1 MKSNNTA
8 TIDKSIEETLNR
20 IIEDAGLNE
29 ELSKEEKLKAF
40 GKNLE
45 KYRLQKGLSKNK
57 ISAMAGIIPQTY
69 YRYAN
74 GTQEPGVV
82 IAAKLADIYG
92 VDVQDLFEGMDSK
105 RLRIKKAVRDLND
118 FGIKAEPSLSG
129 QVAVTVNSEQPYY
142 LPVDI
147 VEKLIQ
153 ETINNI
159 KPTIDTVFLS
169 EFTKNFL
176 LYMSPKK

>member
-1 MKSNNTA
+1 
-8 TIDKSIEETLNR
+8 
-20 IIEDAGLNE
+20 
-29 ELSKEEKLKAF
+29 
-40 GKNLE
+40 
-45 KYRLQKGLSKNK
+45 
-57 ISAMAGIIPQTY
+57 
-69 YRYAN
+69 
-74 GTQEPGVV
+74 
-82 IAAKLADIYG
+82 
-92 VDVQDLFEGMDSK
+92 
-105 RLRIKKAVRDLND
+105 VRDLND

>member
-1 MKSNNTA
+1 MKSDNTT

-20 IIEDAGLNE
+20 IIENAGLNE

-45 KYRLQKGLSKNK
+45 KYRLKKGLSKSK

-74 GTQEPGVV
+74 GTQEPGVA
-82 IAAKLADIYG
+82 IAAKLAEICG

-105 RLRIKKAVRDLND
+105 RLRIKKAVRNLND
-118 FGIKAEPSLSG
+118 FGIKAEPTLSG
-129 QVAVTVNSEQPYY
+129 EVAVIIDSEQPYY
-142 LPVDI
+142 LPIDDT
-147 VEKLIQ
+147 EKLIQ
-153 ETINNI
+153 DTFNTI
-159 KPTIDTVFLS
+159 KPSIEVAFSSVF
-169 EFTKNFL
+169 KNNFS
-176 LYMSPKK
+176 LYTSLKK